1 MNENELTHAI
11 AREHVNLASGLLSM
25 MVPQSAGTGVGLK
38 GLDGRY
44 QIVNP
49 ILETLAGLPVGA
61 MTGKTDPELFAPD
74 IAARLHQG
82 DQDIATGA
90 VSFNTELDFTV
101 NGEPTHCQC
110 LKFPVAGADG
120 TLLMIGTVL
129 LPVAG
134 QDAVEGMLQSLERL
148 QQTNREL
155 LKSLASIDRQ
165 ARMDKLTGAWNRRRL
180 EEAVANE
187 MERLHRYDHPLSL
200 LLVSLDG
207 FQQLNAELGTQAGDR
222 VLFETAIVLQ
232 ASLRATD
239 ALARWSDDQFAVLCP
254 NTTQSTATVLAGQL
268 REKVAA
274 ARFTAANTLTLSIG
288 VAECG
293 REETPDQW
301 FDRADAA
308 MFKARVTGRNRVQ
321 PAAEIPGR
329 ASVGENVAASFVQL
343 SWRPAYDCGNAVID
357 AQHRAMN
364 DLTESLPARLL
375 KSLLHARRAPD
386 LWHSRRLRP
395 ALLPHHRRVED
406 PAAVHAVARARRGLR
421 GRRVGAHQR
430 QPGRGGGDLRRRRA
444 EHDQRGRRGLC
455 RKVAAGGALGRA
467 GQGRIALRPA
477 AAPPGQDAGF
487 AVPDLQGNHLRP
499 GAPGRRR
506 ARAGRHRP
514 RAGQLPAP
522 LASRST
528 SRSRATW

>member
-25 MVPQSAGTGVGLK
+25 MVPQSAGAGVGLK

-90 VSFNTELDFTV
+90 VSFSTELDFTV

-308 MFKARVTGRNRVQ
+308 MFQGPRHRPQPGPAGGRN
-321 PAAEIPGR
+321 
-329 ASVGENVAASFVQL
+329 
-343 SWRPAYDCGNAVID
+343 
-357 AQHRAMN
+357 
-364 DLTESLPARLL
+364 
-375 KSLLHARRAPD
+375 
-386 LWHSRRLRP
+386 
-395 ALLPHHRRVED
+395 
-406 PAAVHAVARARRGLR
+406 ARAR
-421 GRRVGAHQR
+421 Q
-430 QPGRGGGDLRRRRA
+430 RRRKRRRQLRA
-444 EHDQRGRRGLC
+444 AVLAPRLRLWQRRHRRPAP
-455 RKVAAGGALGRA
+455 RPF
-467 GQGRIALRPA
+467 QGR
-477 AAPPGQDAGF
+477 Q
-487 AVPDLQGNHLRP
+487 
-499 GAPGRRR
+499 R
-506 ARAGRHRP
+506 AAGRHP
-514 RAGQLPAP
+514 GTPAQG
-522 LASRST
+522 
-528 SRSRATW
+528 

>member
-61 MTGKTDPELFAPD
+61 MTGKTDLELFAPD

-357 AQHRAMN
+357 AQHRGLFKDAN
-364 DLTESLPARLL
+364 ELL
-375 KSLLHARRAPD
+375 AAILEHRPKDEVATLIDNLINHVVQHFQDEEVLINAAGFPGADEHAAI
-386 LWHSRRLRP
+386 
-395 ALLPHHRRVED
+395 HRVLVD
-406 PAAVHAVARARRGLR
+406 KAADVTNRFHAGTLAVGELFQFLAHDVVARHMLGADREFFPFLR
-421 GRRVGAHQR
+421 
-430 QPGRGGGDLRRRRA
+430 
-444 EHDQRGRRGLC
+444 
-455 RKVAAGGALGRA
+455 
-467 GQGRIALRPA
+467 
-477 AAPPGQDAGF
+477 
-487 AVPDLQGNHLRP
+487 
-499 GAPGRRR
+499 
-506 ARAGRHRP
+506 
-514 RAGQLPAP
+514 
-522 LASRST
+522 AS
-528 SRSRATW
+528 A

>member
-1 MNENELTHAI
+1 
-11 AREHVNLASGLLSM
+11 
-25 MVPQSAGTGVGLK
+25 
-38 GLDGRY
+38 
-44 QIVNP
+44 
-49 ILETLAGLPVGA
+49 

-232 ASLRATD
+232 ANLRATD
-239 ALARWSDDQFAVLCP
+239 ASRAGPTTVCRVCP
-254 NTTQSTATVLAGQL
+254 TPPNHATVLAETS
-268 REKVAA
+268 EKVAA

-288 VAECG
+288 VAN
-293 REETPDQW
+293 
-301 FDRADAA
+301 AA
-308 MFKARVTGRNRVQ
+308 GKRRLTSGSTVPMPRCSRPASPAQLFQ
-321 PAAEIPGR
+321 PAAE
-329 ASVGENVAASFVQL
+329 
-343 SWRPAYDCGNAVID
+343 
-357 AQHRAMN
+357 M
-364 DLTESLPARLL
+364 
-375 KSLLHARRAPD
+375 
-386 LWHSRRLRP
+386 
-395 ALLPHHRRVED
+395 
-406 PAAVHAVARARRGLR
+406 
-421 GRRVGAHQR
+421 
-430 QPGRGGGDLRRRRA
+430 
-444 EHDQRGRRGLC
+444 
-455 RKVAAGGALGRA
+455 
-467 GQGRIALRPA
+467 
-477 AAPPGQDAGF
+477 
-487 AVPDLQGNHLRP
+487 P
-499 GAPGRRR
+499 GAPASAKTSPPASCSCPGAPPTTVATPSSTPSTAAFSRTPTSCWPPSWNT
-506 ARAGRHRP
+506 GP
-514 RAGQLPAP
+514 RMRWP
-522 LASRST
+522 R
-528 SRSRATW
+528 